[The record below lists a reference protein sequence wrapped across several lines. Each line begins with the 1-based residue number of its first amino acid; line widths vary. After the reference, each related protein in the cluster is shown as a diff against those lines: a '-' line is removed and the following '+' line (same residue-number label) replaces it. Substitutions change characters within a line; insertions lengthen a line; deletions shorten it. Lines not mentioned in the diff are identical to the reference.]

1 VRLFAGSAESIYTDE
16 FINKLLLIYRFQNT
30 FPLQYIYARS
40 YSLCTYFARCPM
52 WYIPKYNNIKYL
64 CVELIAN
71 GTNKYIHIYIYTTKY
86 VD

>member
-1 VRLFAGSAESIYTDE
+1 
-16 FINKLLLIYRFQNT
+16 
-30 FPLQYIYARS
+30 
-40 YSLCTYFARCPM
+40 M